1 MRRQTSCIAITL
13 AASLLS
19 APAAAAIH
27 VFASPLSPEVAGA
40 TGSGQVRLTFD
51 TDLHQLAIAAD
62 WTGLSGQ
69 TTVAHI
75 HCCVAAPGNVGV
87 AVTPNT
93 LPLFPV
99 GTSAGTYARLLD
111 LTLASTYTGGFLAGS
126 GGTAAGAE
134 ARLLNGLF
142 AGQAY
147 FNIHTN
153 AFPGGEIRGFLAP
166 VPEPASWALLIAG
179 FAAAGHAMRRQR
191 ATAWRVPA
199 LSG

>member
-13 AASLLS
+13 AASMLS
-19 APAAAAIH
+19 APAAAAVY
-27 VFASPLSPEVAGA
+27 VFASPLSPEVPGA

-51 TDLHQLAIAAD
+51 TDLHQLAITAD
-62 WTGLSGQ
+62 WAGLSGQ

-75 HCCVAAPGNVGV
+75 HCCVAAPGTVGV
-87 AVTPNT
+87 AVTPGT
-93 LPLFPV
+93 LPMFPV
-99 GTSAGTYARLLD
+99 GTSSGTYARLLD
-111 LTLASTYTGGFLAGS
+111 LTLASTYTGGFLAGA

-134 ARLLNGLF
+134 ARLLNGLR

-179 FAAAGHAMRRQR
+179 FAVAGHAMRRQR
-191 ATAWRVPA
+191 VTFARRPA
-199 LSG
+199 LTG